1 MHGENKWRQGMPKNP
16 TDPMSQKTEEA
27 PQAECDE
34 RGPDYDNNTKEKWLT
49 GAVPATKMPH
59 YDSSKKW
66 K

>member
-1 MHGENKWRQGMPKNP
+1 MHAEAKWRQGMPKKF
-16 TDPMSQKTEEA
+16 DPMSQKSEEA
-27 PQAECDE
+27 PQCPEDQRA
-34 RGPDYDNNTKEKWLT
+34 PDYDNNTKEKWLT